1 MPKWISI
8 EKAAFK
14 YGINEE
20 VIWLWIEMNR
30 FPVAYTKEPPAVD
43 EEGMDDFLRR
53 GKDRVMAEYID
64 TLEELCMQKTKICL
78 LYAEIIGAQD
88 KELLLQ
94 REKIARMNEIQIAMR
109 RQGERMQDC
118 AKVLTKYEKPFH
130 ISWVDR
136 LWNNLKQLLSG
147 VKHWTGL
154 K

>member
-64 TLEELCMQKTKICL
+64 TLEELCMRKTKICL

-88 KELLLQ
+88 KELLWQ

-109 RQGERMQDC
+109 RQGERMQEC

-147 VKHWTGL
+147 VKHGTGL

>member
-64 TLEELCMQKTKICL
+64 TLEELCMQKNK
-78 LYAEIIGAQD
+78 D
-88 KELLLQ
+88 
-94 REKIARMNEIQIAMR
+94 
-109 RQGERMQDC
+109 
-118 AKVLTKYEKPFH
+118 
-130 ISWVDR
+130 
-136 LWNNLKQLLSG
+136 LSFVCRNYRCSG
-147 VKHWTGL
+147 
-154 K
+154 

>member
-53 GKDRVMAEYID
+53 GKDRVMEEYID
-64 TLEELCMQKTKICL
+64 TLEELCMQKTKI
-78 LYAEIIGAQD
+78 
-88 KELLLQ
+88 
-94 REKIARMNEIQIAMR
+94 
-109 RQGERMQDC
+109 
-118 AKVLTKYEKPFH
+118 
-130 ISWVDR
+130 
-136 LWNNLKQLLSG
+136 
-147 VKHWTGL
+147 
-154 K
+154 

>member
-43 EEGMDDFLRR
+43 EEGMDDFLR
-53 GKDRVMAEYID
+53 
-64 TLEELCMQKTKICL
+64 L

-118 AKVLTKYEKPFH
+118 AKVLMKYEKPFH